1 MTTATLSPPAPPR
14 TLPSA
19 LPASAARLLAGA
31 RRALVEARTS
41 SDALER
47 YAFAHLAALR
57 AAAALLAHRARP
69 GTGRSRRPTSV
80 WTLLVSVAPELQPW
94 AMYFAAGAN
103 KRIAAES
110 GMRGAVTTRE
120 ADDLVRD
127 SEAFVAV
134 IDTALG
140 MLAMPTA

>member
-1 MTTATLSPPAPPR
+1 MGTATLSPPVAQ
-14 TLPSA
+14 SA
-19 LPASAARLLAGA
+19 LPASAARLLAGS
-31 RRALVEARTS
+31 RRALAEARSTP
-41 SDALER
+41 DALER

-69 GTGRSRRPTSV
+69 GAGRTRRPTSV
-80 WTLLVSVAPELQPW
+80 WTLLVAVAPELQPW

-103 KRIAAES
+103 KRAAAEA

-127 SEAFVAV
+127 AVEFVAV
-134 IDTALG
+134 IDTTLG
-140 MLAMPTA
+140 MLAMPTT